1 LNIFIDFIALIVRLL
16 YFAIFMRAIVSWFP
30 IDQNNSLIR
39 SLDSLTEPI
48 IEPIRK
54 ILPTFGMLDLSPLVA
69 IILLSSI
76 VRVLESANF

>member
-1 LNIFIDFIALIVRLL
+1 
-16 YFAIFMRAIVSWFP
+16 MRAIVSWFP

>member
-1 LNIFIDFIALIVRLL
+1 
-16 YFAIFMRAIVSWFP
+16 MRAIVSWFP

-39 SLDSLTEPI
+39 TLDSLTEPI

-54 ILPTFGMLDLSPLVA
+54 VLPTFGMLDLSPLVA

-76 VRVLESANF
+76 VRILESANF